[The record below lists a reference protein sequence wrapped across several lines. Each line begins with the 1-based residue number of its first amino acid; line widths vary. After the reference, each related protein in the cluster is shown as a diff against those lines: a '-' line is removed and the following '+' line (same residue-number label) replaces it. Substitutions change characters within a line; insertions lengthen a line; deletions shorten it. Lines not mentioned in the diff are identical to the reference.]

1 MIKFPFLSRR
11 IQDTCTI
18 IQETPYRET
27 SETSAAVHQNIFSGV
42 FPIEAYKNPVKK
54 SKIIRSPR
62 ETDRMH
68 VAHTAEYY
76 IMYISTKAGKS
87 QYNSPTFK
95 RLQKPFAGSG
105 YQTFTE
111 PRAEKHK
118 SFLEKITLRK
128 RYFGK
133 KYINT
138 QPQKFHNTIATA
150 RSRDEIE

>member
-11 IQDTCTI
+11 IHDTCTI

-76 IMYISTKAGKS
+76 IMYISTKVGKS
-87 QYNSPTFK
+87 QYNSPTLSTCK
-95 RLQKPFAGSG
+95 NRL
-105 YQTFTE
+105 
-111 PRAEKHK
+111 
-118 SFLEKITLRK
+118 
-128 RYFGK
+128 RYLFIKLSRSPAPKNINHFWKKLHYGNGILGK
-133 KYINT
+133 NT
-138 QPQKFHNTIATA
+138 
-150 RSRDEIE
+150 

>member
-1 MIKFPFLSRR
+1 M
-11 IQDTCTI
+11 
-18 IQETPYRET
+18 
-27 SETSAAVHQNIFSGV
+27 
-42 FPIEAYKNPVKK
+42 
-54 SKIIRSPR
+54 IRSPS
-62 ETDRMH
+62 ETGRML

-76 IMYISTKAGKS
+76 IMYISTKVGKS

-95 RLQKPFAGSG
+95 RLQKPFAVSV